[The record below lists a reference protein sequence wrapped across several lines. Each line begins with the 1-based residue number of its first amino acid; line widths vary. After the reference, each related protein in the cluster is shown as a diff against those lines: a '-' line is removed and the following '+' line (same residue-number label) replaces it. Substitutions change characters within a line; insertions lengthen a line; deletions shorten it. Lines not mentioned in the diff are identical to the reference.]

1 MVLDGDEGNVIQCDR
16 CFKVHDADHSDS
28 ELKCGLWREL
38 FKGRKFVEP
47 MDSDFCMECAI
58 AVTPI
63 VRQLRDVDELR
74 RFVNKLGRTINE
86 RKNKNDRKT

>member
-16 CFKVHDADHSDS
+16 CFKVHDHDHGGS
-28 ELKCGLWREL
+28 ELKYGLWREI
-38 FKGRKFVEP
+38 FKGRQFVDP
-47 MDSDFCMECAI
+47 MNSDFCIECALE
-58 AVTPI
+58 VTPI
-63 VRQLRDVDELR
+63 VRQLRDVDELK